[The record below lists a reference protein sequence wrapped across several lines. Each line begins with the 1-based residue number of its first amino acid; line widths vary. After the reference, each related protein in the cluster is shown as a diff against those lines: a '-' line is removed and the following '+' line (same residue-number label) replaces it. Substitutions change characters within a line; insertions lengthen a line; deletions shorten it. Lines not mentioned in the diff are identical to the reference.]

1 MRFKAVPALAASAAL
16 AFAPAAFAAP
26 AEDQGFYKK
35 QGPSGGAGQS
45 ECSTAK
51 EPLLP
56 AGQAKKLCD

>member
-1 MRFKAVPALAASAAL
+1 MKRRLGGGLAVLALAV
-16 AFAPAAFAAP
+16 APSAAFAAP
-26 AEDQGFYKK
+26 ANDQGFYKK